1 MKFAAIV
8 VGGLQLV
15 SPSVA
20 FAPNAVRAPAISRSS
35 STSLNNSLRSLAIGF
50 DQRKPKTPA
59 LLREASTSAAPPAS
73 PAGPEEAAP
82 ASGSITEK
90 EVRALFELWNSAL
103 ATGDSRIVADR
114 YIKSPVLLPTVSDVP
129 RTDFDSVK
137 DYFDAFLLK
146 KPQGKILEGNIHIG
160 EGWASDSG
168 IYEFTMGAT
177 GDVVKARYSYNYV
190 VEDGQWKIQHHHSSV
205 MPEEIAM
212 GKAISEDEVRG
223 LFSLWNNALATL
235 DPKQVAARYAKS
247 GVLLPTVSDVPRTDF
262 ASIEDYFVNFLK
274 LKPQG
279 EILESHVTVGHNW
292 CQDAGIYEFTMG
304 ATGKKVKGRYS
315 FIYVH
320 EDGEWKIN
328 HHHSSIMP
336 EGIVTA
342 EPITETEVRSL
353 FDLWNDALATK
364 DPEQVAK
371 RYSKAGVLLPTVS
384 DVPRTD
390 YPGIV
395 DYFTN
400 FLKLE
405 PQGEIESGN
414 VIVGTNWAQDAGI
427 YEFTMGATGD
437 KVKGRYTFVYVF
449 EDGEWKISQHHS
461 SVMPEGTKPQPIT
474 EEEVKNL
481 FYLWNS
487 ALATEDPDA
496 VAKRYAS
503 KAVLLP
509 TVSDVPRTD
518 YELIKDYFVSFLK
531 KKPQGEILES
541 NVTVGHNWC
550 QDAGIYE
557 FTMGA
562 TGDKVKGR
570 YSFVYVWEDGQWKIS
585 HHHSSVMPEAFLGPA
600 PKPAVKEEEA
610 VLRELDSLPLA

>member
-1 MKFAAIV
+1 MGKAKKF
-8 VGGLQLV
+8 
-15 SPSVA
+15 
-20 FAPNAVRAPAISRSS
+20 NKPAMIEGQP
-35 STSLNNSLRSLAIGF
+35 T
-50 DQRKPKTPA
+50 
-59 LLREASTSAAPPAS
+59 
-73 PAGPEEAAP
+73 EE
-82 ASGSITEK
+82 
-90 EVRALFELWNSAL
+90 EVRGFFELWNDAL
-103 ATGDSRIVADR
+103 ATGDSSIVASR
-114 YIKSPVLLPTVSDVP
+114 YTKDTNLLATVSDVP
-129 RTDFDSVK
+129 RTDFASVK
-137 DYFDAFLLK
+137 DYFDSFLLK
-146 KPQGKILEGNIHIG
+146 QPQGKVLEGKVNIG
-160 EGWASDSG
+160 NGWATDAG

-177 GDVVKARYSYNYV
+177 GDKVKARYSYNYV
-190 VEDGQWKIQHHHSSV
+190 KEDGIWKIQHHHSSV
-205 MPEEIAM
+205 MPEGMDLGQPIT
-212 GKAISEDEVRG
+212 EDEVRG
-223 LFSLWNNALATL
+223 LFSLWNDALATEE
-235 DPKQVAARYAKS
+235 PKEVAKRYAKA

-279 EILESHVTVGHNW
+279 EILDSYVTIGNNW
-292 CQDAGIYEFTMG
+292 AQDVGIYEFTMG

-315 FIYVH
+315 FIYVY

-336 EGIVTA
+336 EGIVA
-342 EPITETEVRSL
+342 GEPITKDEVRDL
-353 FDLWNDALATK
+353 FQLWNGALATK
-364 DPEQVAK
+364 DPEKVAA
-371 RYSKAGVLLPTVS
+371 RYSKKGVLLPTVS
-384 DVPRTD
+384 DTPRTD

-414 VIVGTNWAQDAGI
+414 IIVGTNWAQDAGI
-427 YEFTMGATGD
+427 YEFTMGATGA

-461 SVMPEGTKPQPIT
+461 SVMPEGLKPEAIT
-474 EEEVKNL
+474 EDEVKDL
-481 FYLWNS
+481 FQLWNN
-487 ALATEDPDA
+487 ALATEDPDQ
-496 VAKRYAS
+496 VAQRYAS

-518 YELIKDYFVSFLK
+518 YALIKDYFVSFLK

-541 NVTVGHNWC
+541 NVIIGHNWC

-570 YSFVYVWEDGQWKIS
+570 YSFVYVFEDGEWKIS
-585 HHHSSVMPEAFLGPA
+585 HHHSSVMPEAILGPS
-600 PKPAVKEEEA
+600 PKPESSTPEPVPEPTPVEEEET
-610 VLRELDSLPLA
+610 VLA